1 MDTELRLLLV
11 YPNIPHLNPPPVGI
25 GSLAA
30 VVKAAGHEVQVFD
43 TTFYLGDDQL
53 SDKAQ
58 EEVLGVRPFEFE
70 PRTLPSPEN
79 DVATDFL
86 AKVKSYK
93 PHIIGLSALESTWD
107 RTVDL
112 LDVLRPETHDA
123 VVLVGGIFP
132 TFAQDIVL
140 DHPAVNAICVGEG
153 EGPLVDLCDR
163 IKAGTDFSDVPN
175 LWVKEQSGAIRKNPP
190 RAPLDISD
198 LDVPDYS
205 VFDSSRFLRPMAGK
219 IYRTA
224 PVETVRGCPYKCA
237 FCNSPSMYDLYSNNK
252 KGSFLR
258 KKSIEQIQNELR
270 ILYSQ
275 YDVEYF
281 YFCSDT
287 FLVMSD
293 SEFDEFA
300 EVYSEFKLPFWIQTR
315 PETIKPKHI
324 KLLKEIGCHRIS
336 MGLEHGN
343 EKFRAKLLKR
353 DYKNA
358 DIINVSHDLADAG
371 IALSVNNILGFPGE
385 TRELVFDTINLNRQM
400 RFDTTSGY
408 AFTPFHGTEL
418 RDVSVSKGFIKQDYL
433 SRTHTIGLGLDQPQL
448 PRSEVDGLR
457 KTFALYA
464 RLPKSFWPQI
474 KIAEKDD
481 PEGRASFAELAKVYQ
496 ERFFANQYNE

>member
-205 VFDSSRFLRPMAGK
+205 VFDSSRFLRPMAGTV
-219 IYRTA
+219 YRTA

-237 FCNSPSMYDLYSNNK
+237 FCNSPSMYDLYAENK

-258 KKSIEQIQNELR
+258 KKSIDQIQNELR
-270 ILYSQ
+270 TLHKQ
-275 YDVEYF
+275 YNVEYF

-293 SEFDEFA
+293 QEFDHFA

-343 EKFRAKLLKR
+343 EEFRAKLLKR

-358 DIINVSHDLADAG
+358 DIVKVSHDLADAG

-385 TRELVFDTINLNRQM
+385 TRDLVFDTINLNRQM

-418 RDVSVSKGFIKQDYL
+418 RNVAVANGFIEQDYL
-433 SRTHTIGLGLDQPQL
+433 SRTITIGLGLDQPQL

-474 KIAEKDD
+474 RIAEKDD
-481 PEGRASFAELAKVYQ
+481 SKGRATFSELAKIY
-496 ERFFANQYNE
+496 RNNFFENQYNE